1 MVDLKRLQMPQK
13 IHKISKRT
21 QKPIFG
27 NFGKVFNYVEQ
38 LGDLIILADVFH
50 AFLTIA
56 AGSVSNRQLDILRVS
71 TSLNNWQILFHNC
84 PEIYPRASVTLAHIG
99 FKLFLYLHKNI
110 LQGGPPVI

>member
-1 MVDLKRLQMPQK
+1 MTFSQLTSIFHL
-13 IHKISKRT
+13 ISKSLAICNNEFSKRSLIKKT
-21 QKPIFG
+21 HFG
-27 NFGKVFNYVEQ
+27 NFVEVFNYLEQ

-84 PEIYPRASVTLAHIG
+84 PEIYPRAPVTLVHWVHII
-99 FKLFLYLHKNI
+99 FEVVLC
-110 LQGGPPVI
+110 